1 MGGTSVTFNVS
12 ATLLLCLIRGGFLRF
27 FHGTLVAYM
36 FLLDGVVRLWGRNF
50 LKSCVAWH
58 SPFVT
63 LVGYI
68 CYPMLIA
75 QKQQMLPNV
84 VFSFLS
90 DMLCRLMA
98 HALLFIILREGRGM
112 P

>member
-12 ATLLLCLIRGGFLRF
+12 GTLLLCLIRGGFHRF

-36 FLLDGVVRLWGRNF
+36 FLLDGVV
-50 LKSCVAWH
+50 
-58 SPFVT
+58 T
-63 LVGYI
+63 LIGYI
-68 CYPMLIA
+68 CYPMRIA

-90 DMLCRLMA
+90 GMLCGLMA

>member
-1 MGGTSVTFNVS
+1 MGGTSVAFNVS
-12 ATLLLCLIRGGFLRF
+12 ATLLLCLIRGGFLQF

-36 FLLDGVVRLWGRNF
+36 FLLDGVVRLCGRNF

-58 SPFVT
+58 NSRVT
-63 LVGYI
+63 LIGYI
-68 CYPMLIA
+68 CYPMRIA

-90 DMLCRLMA
+90 DMLCGLMA
-98 HALLFIILREGRGM
+98 HAWLFIILREGCGM

>member
-1 MGGTSVTFNVS
+1 MGGTSVAFNVS

-36 FLLDGVVRLWGRNF
+36 FLLGGVVRLWGRNF

-58 SPFVT
+58 NSRVT
-63 LVGYI
+63 LIGYI
-68 CYPMLIA
+68 CYPMRIA

-84 VFSFLS
+84 GFLFFWVYFVG
-90 DMLCRLMA
+90 LWHTHCC
-98 HALLFIILREGRGM
+98 ALY
-112 P
+112 